1 MIKYYMPRPL
11 LCCYHHLFPLSN
23 IEKNCWEYSWCQ
35 EYSNKHAMRLVRMVF
50 AGWVKLSG
58 SNLTAESSTQELVT
72 GSAGA
77 TFVFPK

>member
-1 MIKYYMPRPL
+1 MIKYYMPCPFSVAGATS
-11 LCCYHHLFPLSN
+11 FPSQTS
-23 IEKNCWEYSWCQ
+23 KKTCWEYSWCQ
-35 EYSNKHAMRLVRMVF
+35 EYSNKHAMRFVRMVF